1 MWLQCTQNLLVT
13 SAIFRLSYC
22 SDDTFRCYLTVHC
35 RTGSLEVDDLF
46 TSDEERVHCRTGSL
60 EDRLHSDQRQ

>member
-35 RTGSLEVDDLF
+35 RTGSLEDTPPL
-46 TSDEERVHCRTGSL
+46 TEQL
-60 EDRLHSDQRQ
+60 A